1 MEELFDRLEDV
12 LNEIGA
18 NCKSTE
24 TQSALIFMF
33 KALYKMREAEPAN
46 EAETS
51 IPDGA
56 WPCEVCGYISGS
68 SSQNCEYCTTPRP
81 S

>member
-46 EAETS
+46 EAETGQTC
-51 IPDGA
+51 PN
-56 WPCEVCGYISGS
+56 CGGSGVDITLGKAGS
-68 SSQNCEYCTTPRP
+68 CYCVNGTGHV
-81 S
+81 